1 MGCRAA
7 SWRCLVA
14 TACGWLLLLLWRLL
28 LLLPALLI
36 PGLGSGMQ
44 VGKLIRQ
51 RLAIQQ
57 LLLLLWCS

>member
-1 MGCRAA
+1 
-7 SWRCLVA
+7 VA
-14 TACGWLLLLLWRLL
+14 TACGWLLLLLWRLLLLLLWHLLL